1 MKQSTKKPA
10 KKLNLLPIAA
20 CVVLIAAA
28 AVTVFS
34 KSQKDRPSDAG
45 SDPAAVSVS
54 VSGSDM
60 EISLSDI
67 GTTASFYDYDANG
80 TTVEVLAVQASD
92 GSVRLA
98 LNTCQVCNGSA
109 YAYFEQDGDNF
120 VCQNCGNV
128 FPSTVIGQES
138 GGCNPV
144 PITTDTYAEENGVL
158 TIPVAF
164 LEANAARFKNW
175 KNF

>member
-1 MKQSTKKPA
+1 MKRSTKKPA
-10 KKLNLLPIAA
+10 KKLSPLPIAA

-28 AVTVFS
+28 AVTIFS
-34 KSQKDRPSDAG
+34 KQQKDLPSDSDSG
-45 SDPAAVSVS
+45 SSAVSAAASGLNLKIAVS
-54 VSGSDM
+54 
-60 EISLSDI
+60 EI

-128 FPSTVIGQES
+128 FASSVIGQES

-144 PITTDTYAEENGVL
+144 PITADTYAEENGVL
-158 TIPVAF
+158 TIPAAF

>member
-1 MKQSTKKPA
+1 MKRSTKKPA

-20 CVVLIAAA
+20 CMVLIAAA
-28 AVTVFS
+28 AVTIFS
-34 KSQKDRPSDAG
+34 KQQKDLPSDSGAG
-45 SDPAAVSVS
+45 SASVSAAASGLDLEIAVS
-54 VSGSDM
+54 
-60 EISLSDI
+60 EI

-128 FPSTVIGQES
+128 FPSAVIGQES

-144 PITTDTYAEENGVL
+144 PITADTYTEENGVL
-158 TIPVAF
+158 TIPATF

>member
-1 MKQSTKKPA
+1 MKKWTILLLFAILIPA
-10 KKLNLLPIAA
+10 LLPGCGQKAQPVSLEEGDYLEIPTDA
-20 CVVLIAAA
+20 LNETIQF
-28 AVTVFS
+28 FS
-34 KSQKDRPSDAG
+34 VRVDG
-45 SDPAAVSVS
+45 LT
-54 VSGSDM
+54 M
-60 EISLSDI
+60 EILASRDED
-67 GTTASFYDYDANG
+67 GTVRTAF
-80 TTVEVLAVQASD
+80 
-92 GSVRLA
+92 
-98 LNTCQVCNGSA
+98 NTCQVCNGSA

-158 TIPVAF
+158 TIPAAF